1 MRISAASSSK
11 SQQRSVRRSHPSSRS
26 FQVRGSP
33 THSRTSTTAFRAKR
47 HHRDRPKAPSR
58 HHSRTGPPNSP
69 ETSDATAR
77 RHPPRHPHTFTFR
90 ITHSMRGGTSAGS
103 TSPAR
108 RHRPRRHGTLSAGLV
123 HARKSARN
131 DDAIPTSLI
140 QPRPQPQPPAP
151 LPHKTNQL
159 HAGDGCRRRRPHT
172 PNGRDADTVHSY
184 EK

>member
-1 MRISAASSSK
+1 MRISATSSSK
-11 SQQRSVRRSHPSSRS
+11 SWQRSVRRSHPSSRS

-123 HARKSARN
+123 
-131 DDAIPTSLI
+131 P
-140 QPRPQPQPPAP
+140 PQPQPPAP
-151 LPHKTNQL
+151 LPRKTNQL
-159 HAGDGCRRRRPHT
+159 HAGDGCRRRRPRT